1 MFGWIWLDPLLFA
14 LEIREGSILVFR
26 KSPYKICNLGHFSIA
41 IFEKQ
46 DINRF
51 RRNSDVRSFQ
61 RADFIFFQTYL
72 ASLRPTDTYYGIY
85 CFSSRF
91 VSSFILEHRIS
102 LFVCYFLSQYFIAH
116 HCTVT
121 SQSSFVAV
129 SCGICDR
136 FGIRM
141 CAFKYIVFSFMLLTS
156 MHL

>member
-72 ASLRPTDTYYGIY
+72 ASLRPLQTRTTAYIASPLASFHRLYSSIAFL
-85 CFSSRF
+85 FSYVIFCRNI
-91 VSSFILEHRIS
+91 SSHTIAQS
-102 LFVCYFLSQYFIAH
+102 LHSLHS
-116 HCTVT
+116 
-121 SQSSFVAV
+121 
-129 SCGICDR
+129 
-136 FGIRM
+136 
-141 CAFKYIVFSFMLLTS
+141 
-156 MHL
+156 